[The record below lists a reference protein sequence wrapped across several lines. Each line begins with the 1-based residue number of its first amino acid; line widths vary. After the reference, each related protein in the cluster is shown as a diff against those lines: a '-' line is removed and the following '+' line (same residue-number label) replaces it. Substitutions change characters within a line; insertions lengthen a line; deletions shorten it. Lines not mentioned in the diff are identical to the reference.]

1 MFQKYRLREKIYDFI
16 VIFQH
21 WLFRYFGYFAQ
32 NLEDRDQSSA
42 IYIVLSAASFVLDS
56 LRILKFQDFVYLK
69 SE

>member
-42 IYIVLSAASFVLDS
+42 IYIVLSAASFVEI
-56 LRILKFQDFVYLK
+56 RVGNKQVKKI
-69 SE
+69 ET